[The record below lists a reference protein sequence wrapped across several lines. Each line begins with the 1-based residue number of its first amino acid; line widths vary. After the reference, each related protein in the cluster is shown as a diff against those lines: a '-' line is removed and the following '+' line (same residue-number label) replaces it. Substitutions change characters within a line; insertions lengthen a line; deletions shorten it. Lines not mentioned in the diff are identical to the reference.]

1 MLIASCLSG
10 MRSMP
15 AQPTT
20 VWSRRSSPPP
30 GLNGGWREA
39 RGRASTCVGRC
50 FGLGGEPRG
59 GRGCGGGMGG
69 GGSKA
74 AQMRARAF
82 KCPPLEKTC
91 AAPRAGLLPQ
101 LALPSSNTNTCRCS
115 SKQQHQAGLL
125 HQLTLPSSNRCIT
138 APCWTSSS
146 THCHSM
152 SIPAS
157 YPIAIAIPIPIAI
170 LYMYVVH
177 LHISKQQ
184 HQAGLRVP
192 QLTLPSTDPPI
203 HVSCISKQ

>member
-1 MLIASCLSG
+1 MLIASRLSG

-91 AAPRAGLLPQ
+91 AAPRELRRRRRLDARSPRVRSAHQLSTHALTGCGRV
-101 LALPSSNTNTCRCS
+101 LALRRSSWATNWTGEGTLWSMARSTAS
-115 SKQQHQAGLL
+115 SKSA
-125 HQLTLPSSNRCIT
+125 SSEWRFMKRSRSLAC
-138 APCWTSSS
+138 
-146 THCHSM
+146 
-152 SIPAS
+152 
-157 YPIAIAIPIPIAI
+157 
-170 LYMYVVH
+170 
-177 LHISKQQ
+177 
-184 HQAGLRVP
+184 
-192 QLTLPSTDPPI
+192 
-203 HVSCISKQ
+203 